1 MRIIEGHTDW
11 LTEQA
16 KLIHAEILNDIGVH
30 DYWHPKINE
39 ERWPSDVPK
48 HQVFEQAYMKF
59 LNGNLNY
66 YYFPNMVLHS
76 QEQDGWN
83 ESFPTAIEFC
93 KNARRI
99 TGNRGPLGR
108 MCVWDLPPGR
118 RLLPHVDDF
127 EYHRHIVR
135 NIFIVSSNL
144 EDKVRIGI
152 NGNSA
157 PTSQGSYFQFS
168 PHVQKH
174 EFINESDEH
183 FYFLGFD
190 YWIMDKLNAALER
203 IDLEEVKRD
212 PTRLQVTGDTFV
224 YGSINTHCK
233 YQSKHGIDPTRNVI
247 LYSN

>member
-1 MRIIEGHTDW
+1 MKIVTEGAAWLADQSKIIY
-11 LTEQA
+11 
-16 KLIHAEILNDIGVH
+16 KEIVEDIGVH
-30 DYWHPKINE
+30 EYWHPKINE

-66 YYFPNMVLHS
+66 YHFPNMVLHS

-83 ESFPTAIEFC
+83 ESFPAAINFC
-93 KNARRI
+93 KNVRRI

-118 RLLPHVDDF
+118 KLLPHVDDF

-135 NIFIVSSNL
+135 NIFIVSPNM
-144 EDKVRIGI
+144 EDKIRINISGQP
-152 NGNSA
+152 A
-157 PTSQGSYFQFS
+157 PVKQGSFFQFL
-168 PHVQKH
+168 PHKEMH

-190 YWIMDKLNAALER
+190 YWIMDRLNEALSR
-203 IDLEEVKRD
+203 INLEEVKRD
-212 PTRLQVTGDTFV
+212 PERLKRVDDTFV
-224 YGSINTHCK
+224 YGSVNTHCK
-233 YQSKHGIDPTRNVI
+233 YQSKHGIDLSKNVI
-247 LYSN
+247 TYE